1 VNYEYIQLAQ
11 DSDQCQNVVVTL
23 QEDHF
28 FNCLVII
35 NFSCKI
41 FQHRIQYCTLQVI
54 MTLYIVTF

>member
-1 VNYEYIQLAQ
+1 MYIQLAQ
-11 DSDQCQNVVVTL
+11 DTDQSQTVVVTI

-35 NFSCKI
+35 NSARKRFR
-41 FQHRIQYCTLQVI
+41 HRIQYCTLQVI